1 MVAAG
6 SDEILLERTAM
17 TAHTLAADFSGP
29 ISSSARSTT
38 TAKRDQRMFHSRL
51 IGALF
56 LLGFLFYGTGFA
68 LVSSVVGAPD
78 FLSTIAAHQTT
89 LMLGAVLML
98 LPIIT
103 DVWRAV
109 IFFPIL
115 GEHGRSTALTYLAAQ
130 IVSVVM
136 FFVGVVSLLLIV
148 PLGQYAVDA
157 TGGSVDWARALGAL
171 FVQSNETAYQISQF
185 ALAFGS
191 LSLWLYGFR
200 VRLIPRA
207 FAAWA
212 IVGYVS
218 LLTGVIAELFGVHIG
233 TMMLIPGA
241 LFEIALPF
249 WLFFKGF
256 NPGAYAKAAE

>member
-1 MVAAG
+1 
-6 SDEILLERTAM
+6 M
-17 TAHTLAADFSGP
+17 TSPTLADFGGP
-29 ISSSARSTT
+29 VPTTLRSMTV
-38 TAKRDQRMFHSRL
+38 AKPDKRMFHSRL

-78 FLSTIAAHQTT
+78 FLSTIAAHRMT
-89 LMLGAVLML
+89 LVIGSVLML

-109 IFFPIL
+109 VFFPIL
-115 GEHGRSTALTYLAAQ
+115 GERGRSTALTYLAAQ

-157 TGGSVDWARALGAL
+157 AGNHVDWAMALGSL
-171 FVQSNETAYQISQF
+171 LVQSNETAYQISQF

-212 IVGYVS
+212 LLGYVF
-218 LLTGVIAELFGVHIG
+218 LLSGVIAELFGVHIG
-233 TMMLIPGA
+233 TMTLIPGA
-241 LFEIALPF
+241 LFELALPF
-249 WLFFKGF
+249 WLFIKGF
-256 NPGAYAKAAE
+256 NPDAYGKAVE

>member
-1 MVAAG
+1 
-6 SDEILLERTAM
+6 M
-17 TAHTLAADFSGP
+17 TSQTFADFSAPAPAHSGLVA
-29 ISSSARSTT
+29 SARPD
-38 TAKRDQRMFHSRL
+38 KRMFHSRL

-68 LVSSVVGAPD
+68 MVSSVVGAPD
-78 FLSTIAAHQTT
+78 FLSTIGTHPFT
-89 LMLGAVLML
+89 LVFGAVLML
-98 LPIIT
+98 LPIVT

-109 IFFPIL
+109 MFFPIL
-115 GEHGRSTALTYLAAQ
+115 GDHGRSTALTYLAAQ

-148 PLGQYAVDA
+148 PLSHSAVGA
-157 TGGSVDWARALGAL
+157 SLAWAPAMAGLL
-171 FVQSNETAYQISQF
+171 VQSNETAYQLSQF

-191 LSLWLYGFR
+191 LSLWFYGFR

-212 IVGYVS
+212 LVGYVS

-233 TMMLIPGA
+233 TTLLIPGA

-249 WLFFKGF
+249 WLFFKGV
-256 NPGAYAKAAE
+256 GAEAYGRAA

>member
-6 SDEILLERTAM
+6 RDELWLERTEMTSATLTADIGRLSATDHKSEAGAM
-17 TAHTLAADFSGP
+17 P
-29 ISSSARSTT
+29 N
-38 TAKRDQRMFHSRL
+38 KRMFHSRL

-56 LLGFLFYGTGFA
+56 ILGFLFYGTGFA

-78 FLSTIAAHQTT
+78 FLSTIASHQMT
-89 LMLGAVLML
+89 LALGAVLML

-109 IFFPIL
+109 VFFPIL
-115 GEHGRSTALTYLAAQ
+115 GERGRSTALTYLAAQ

-136 FFVGVVSLLLIV
+136 FFVGVLSLLLIV

-157 TGGSVDWARALGAL
+157 TGSSVDWAKALGSL
-171 FVQSNETAYQISQF
+171 LVQSNEIAYQIAQL

-191 LSLWLYGFR
+191 LSLWVYGLR

-207 FAAWA
+207 FAGWA
-212 IVGYVS
+212 LIGYVS

-233 TMMLIPGA
+233 TMLLIPGA
-241 LFEIALPF
+241 LFELALPV
-249 WLFFKGF
+249 WLFIKGF
-256 NPGAYAKAAE
+256 NPDGYAKSGE